1 MDSYLIS
8 IIVPVYNVELYISN
22 CLDSLICQTY
32 KNIEIIIVNDGSMD
46 NSINICNKYSFNDN
60 RIKIISQDNQGL
72 SAARNNGLKHVKG
85 NYFMFVD
92 SDDMLESNCIEKLV
106 DFAKNNVCD
115 FVCCGTTYMSDDDNI
130 RKQPK
135 QSKLISND
143 KLIKM
148 CFNEIDGI
156 THSACGKLFK
166 SELVNYIHFPVGKLY
181 EDQFVMYKLMATF
194 KAGVISGTTYIYR
207 RRKES
212 IITSRTNIDQKSK
225 DLIDS
230 IIELEDLIIKSIPS
244 LKCALDEKK
253 LRDYLVII
261 KINMINEY
269 KNIYIEYSIS
279 KIKEL
284 KLFNLVVSKT
294 PVTLLI
300 QYFLIKCSYKL
311 FYKVINFKRK

>member
-1 MDSYLIS
+1 MNSDLIS
-8 IIVPVYNVELYISN
+8 IIVPVYNVELYISD
-22 CLDSLICQTY
+22 CLDSLIYQTY
-32 KNIEIIIVNDGSMD
+32 KNIEIIIINDGSMD
-46 NSINICNKYSFNDN
+46 NSINVCKQYSFDDN

-92 SDDMLESNCIEKLV
+92 SDDMLELDCVEKLV
-106 DFAKNNVCD
+106 NFAKNNDCD
-115 FVCCGTTYMSDDDNI
+115 FVCCGTTYMSREEYV

-143 KLIKM
+143 ALIKM
-148 CFNEIDGI
+148 CFDEVNGI

-166 SELVNYIHFPVGKLY
+166 LELVNYIHFPVGKLY
-181 EDQFVMYKLMATF
+181 EDQFVMYKLMTTF
-194 KAGVISGTTYIYR
+194 KAGLINGTTYIYR
-207 RRKES
+207 RREES
-212 IITSRTNIDQKSK
+212 IITSNTNINQKSK

-230 IIELEDLIIKSIPS
+230 IIELENLVIKSIPS
-244 LKCALDEKK
+244 LKYVLNKK
-253 LRDYLVII
+253 ELREYLVII
-261 KINMINEY
+261 KMNMINEY
-269 KNIYIEYSIS
+269 KNTYIEYSIS

-284 KLFNLVVSKT
+284 KLFNLLISKT
-294 PVTLLI
+294 SLALLT